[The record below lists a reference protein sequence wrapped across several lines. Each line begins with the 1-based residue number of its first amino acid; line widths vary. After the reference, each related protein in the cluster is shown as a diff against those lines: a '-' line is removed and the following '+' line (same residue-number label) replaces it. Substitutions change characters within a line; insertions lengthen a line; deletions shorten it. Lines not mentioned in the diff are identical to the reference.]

1 MRKHNPENE
10 RIKRDYLHWMQ
21 DAQGRSEP
29 TVDQAAA
36 AIARYECD
44 TGFKP
49 FKSFNRDQ
57 AMAFKR
63 RLIEAVSP
71 TTGKPLSKASV
82 CTTLKSVRA
91 FFEWLSRE
99 PGYRRDVRFADAAY
113 LNPNTNDLRAATAA
127 RSRPAPSLDQVHHV
141 IATMPGGTILERR
154 DRAVVALILLT
165 GARDAAVAS
174 LKLKHLD
181 LSRGRLFQDA
191 REVLTKGAK
200 TFSTVFFPVGG
211 EAEALV
217 RDWATDLTT
226 VHLFGPDD
234 PLFPRTAMG
243 LDEDGHF
250 TTGGLE
256 RAHWTSAE
264 PIRAIFRRAFARA
277 GLPYFNPHSLRQSL
291 TWLAYS
297 LELSP
302 RELKAW
308 SLSLGHSSVMTTLSS
323 YGHLNEDEQAD
334 TMAHIAAR
342 AANPD
347 RGDDA
352 AALKQIMEIVSRRS
366 A

>member
-10 RIKRDYLHWMQ
+10 RIKREYLHWMR
-21 DAQGRSEP
+21 DAQGRSEA

-36 AIARYECD
+36 ALARYEAD
-44 TGFKP
+44 IGYKP

-63 RLIEAVSP
+63 RLIETASP
-71 TTGKPLSKASV
+71 TTGNPLSKASV
-82 CTTLKSVRA
+82 CGTLKPIRA

-127 RSRPAPSLDQVHHV
+127 RTRPAPSLEQVHHV
-141 IATMPGGTILERR
+141 IATMPGDTVLERR

-174 LKLKHLD
+174 LKVKHVD
-181 LSRGRLFQDA
+181 LSRGRVFQDA
-191 REVLTKGAK
+191 REVRTKGSK

-211 EAEALV
+211 DAEEVV
-217 RDWATDLTT
+217 RAWVQELTV

-234 PLFPRTAMG
+234 PLFPRTVMG
-243 LDEDGHF
+243 LDADGHF
-250 TTGGLE
+250 IATGIE
-256 RAHWTSAE
+256 RTHWTSAE
-264 PIRAIFRRAFARA
+264 PIRAIFRRAFAEA
-277 GLPYFNPHSLRQSL
+277 GLPYYNPHALRQTL
-291 TWLAYS
+291 TRLAYS

-323 YGHLNEDEQAD
+323 YGHLNEDEQAE
-334 TMAHIAAR
+334 TMAQVAFR
-342 AANPD
+342 ATNPD
-347 RGDDA
+347 GRDEA
-352 AALKQIMEIVSRRS
+352 ETLRKAMEIMARRV